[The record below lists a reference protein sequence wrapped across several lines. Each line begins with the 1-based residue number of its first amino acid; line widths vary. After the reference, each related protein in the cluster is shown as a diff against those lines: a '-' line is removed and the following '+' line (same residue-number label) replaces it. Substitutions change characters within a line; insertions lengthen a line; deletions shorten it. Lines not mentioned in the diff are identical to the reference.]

1 MVDDVQNG
9 ESKLLPALS
18 YRSRSSPT
26 DVHDDRGEQQLIGT
40 SAQYN
45 TDFD

>member
-1 MVDDVQNG
+1 MVDNVQNG

-18 YRSRSSPT
+18 YCSRSSPT
-26 DVHDDRGEQQLIGT
+26 DVHGRGEQQLIGT
-40 SAQYN
+40 SAQNN

>member
-1 MVDDVQNG
+1 MVDNVQNG
-9 ESKLLPALS
+9 ELKLLPALS
-18 YRSRSSPT
+18 YWSRSSPT
-26 DVHDDRGEQQLIGT
+26 NVHGRGEQQLIGT